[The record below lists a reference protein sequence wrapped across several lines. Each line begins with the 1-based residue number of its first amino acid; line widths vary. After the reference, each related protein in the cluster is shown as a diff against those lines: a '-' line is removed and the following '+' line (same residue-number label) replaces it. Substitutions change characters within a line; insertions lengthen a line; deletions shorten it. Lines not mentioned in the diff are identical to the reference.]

1 MSRKA
6 KRQELLMKYGIATNK
21 SSDSNGTSEEVEV
34 NNAPQAIIKT
44 DNTYYEYD
52 KTGKIKTKTD
62 MDLEIIEKYRKKME
76 S

>member
-1 MSRKA
+1 
-6 KRQELLMKYGIATNK
+6 MKYGIATNG
-21 SSDSNGTSEEVEV
+21 SSDSNGTSGEVLEN
-34 NNAPQAIIKT
+34 NNAASTVIKT